1 METDHAKASAKNF
14 PPSHPTRY
22 DFHVSEWLYYK
33 GEMILRLKFTQED
46 ARVAMSSDTRMKM
59 LLQEMKKMNTV
70 SNLASKTVP
79 SIKQPLGLIRDSEG
93 PWHEIP
99 PAPRIMYASVIWF
112 FVRGLYDTKEE
123 IDRLNVSF
131 TYNDSLCG
139 VLKITEKNFR
149 QYTMIRCRDQG
160 GMPKNL
166 DLTDRPYSEI
176 KLEIDRWGR
185 SLFLSLNGDMV
196 EIIFYCN
203 TRQIV
208 LEHA

>member
-1 METDHAKASAKNF
+1 
-14 PPSHPTRY
+14 
-22 DFHVSEWLYYK
+22 
-33 GEMILRLKFTQED
+33 
-46 ARVAMSSDTRMKM
+46 M
-59 LLQEMKKMNTV
+59 LLRDLKKMNTV
-70 SNLASKTVP
+70 SNLESNTVP

-112 FVRGLYDTKEE
+112 FARGLHDTAEE

-149 QYTMIRCRDQG
+149 QYTHILCRDQG
-160 GMPKNL
+160 GMPTDW

-176 KLEIDRWGR
+176 KLKIDKWGR
-185 SLFLSLNGDMV
+185 SLFLSVIGDMV
-196 EIIFYCN
+196 KIIFYCN